1 MPKIVITAEFDSV
14 AEARNFLADRSLNQI
29 HTPQGSAS
37 AATEASQAQ
46 VGTLAGTA
54 TASSPGPTATNA
66 ASPYSPTP
74 AAAAAAPS
82 TAATTSAPTAPANGV
97 ILAATAADPRATLRD
112 AMNAYMARGH
122 DVAQGRALILEVSG
136 VGKLKEVPDDKVALL
151 TNAFQ
156 TR

>member
-14 AEARNFLADRSLNQI
+14 AEAREFLKDRSTK
-29 HTPQGSAS
+29 H
-37 AATEASQAQ
+37 TEAPPAAPEIS
-46 VGTLAGTA
+46 VTSTGTGA
-54 TASSPGPTATNA
+54 TAAAAPAPTQDG
-66 ASPYSPTP
+66 
-74 AAAAAAPS
+74 AAAAPS
-82 TAATTSAPTAPANGV
+82 TAATTSAPIAPANGA
-97 ILAATAADPRATLRD
+97 ILAPTAAADPRAALRD

-122 DVAQGRALILEVSG
+122 DVAQGRALILEVAG

>member
-14 AEARNFLADRSLNQI
+14 AEAREFLKDRSGGGTQTQSVQAPFVAAPVHPEIVAL
-29 HTPQGSAS
+29 
-37 AATEASQAQ
+37 AATAPAP
-46 VGTLAGTA
+46 APA
-54 TASSPGPTATNA
+54 PA
-66 ASPYSPTP
+66 PTP

-97 ILAATAADPRATLRD
+97 ILAPTVADPRAALRD